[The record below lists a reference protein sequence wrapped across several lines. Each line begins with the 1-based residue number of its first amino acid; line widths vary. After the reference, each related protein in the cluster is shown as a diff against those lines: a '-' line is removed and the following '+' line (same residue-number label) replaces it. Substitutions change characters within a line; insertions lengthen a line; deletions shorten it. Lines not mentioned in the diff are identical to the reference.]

1 MRYVLL
7 AILAALIVVAGNL
20 IKAQPIENEL
30 GEWSRDALTD
40 NALGFA
46 SIEMDGRDAY
56 VHGLAPNTELR
67 DRALEIVDA
76 VWGVRRAH
84 DRMTL
89 PSEVEDGIQGFA
101 LADITDQSILD
112 RFANCQNAF
121 NAALQEQSIQ
131 FAFDSVEI
139 DPASHAL
146 LDRLAE
152 IANSCPRA
160 ILTVAGHTDNIGTAE
175 ANRQLSL
182 GRAQSVVDYMVADGI
197 SRSRMI
203 ARGYGFDRAIAS
215 NETAEGQA
223 ANRRV
228 EITISGLGGD
238 AQ

>member
-1 MRYVLL
+1 MRLI
-7 AILAALIVVAGNL
+7 ILIVIAALIAIGGNL
-20 IKAQPIENEL
+20 LKAQPVENEL
-30 GEWSRDALTD
+30 GDWSRDALSG
-40 NALGFA
+40 ASLGFA
-46 SIEMDGRDAY
+46 NIEMDGRDAY
-56 VHGLAPNTELR
+56 VHGVAPSVGLR
-67 DRALEIVDA
+67 DQALTVVDD

-89 PSEVEDGIQGFA
+89 LDEDSEFRGIA
-101 LADITDQSILD
+101 LADITDQDILD
-112 RFANCQNAF
+112 RFAQCQGAF
-121 NAALQEQSIQ
+121 NAALAEQSIQ

-139 DPASHAL
+139 DPGSHEL
-146 LDRLAE
+146 LDALAA

-182 GRAQSVVDYMVADGI
+182 GRAQSVVDYFTNSGI
-197 SRSRMI
+197 ARSRLI

-238 AQ
+238 IQ